1 MIILAAIITGLLM
14 VLFEMLAWNLALVS
28 LFPIIPT
35 ISYWQMLGI
44 HTLFSFLFG
53 QVKVK

>member
-28 LFPIIPT
+28 LFPVIPT
-35 ISYWQMLGI
+35 ISYW
-44 HTLFSFLFG
+44 
-53 QVKVK
+53 